1 MLKERLEQENKHLYL
16 NIGHT
21 HVSRITV
28 EFEAMDQLLSANH
41 PGPHEAYFLP
51 WKEDQGLYTDLP
63 VPPTG
68 NDPVLF
74 LTANLSGC
82 CVGVQN
88 FGGFIRVRHYNLA
101 TTETDRPIFMNDDLF
116 RYGTNTAWL
125 LPSDKY
131 NVSSVPRAHG
141 YTHAGIGGNEAAFWG
156 EYEARYW
163 PFTSKWHFYYQNGG
177 FDTVIHELNYQ

>member
-1 MLKERLEQENKHLYL
+1 MLKELLEEKKKHLYL
-16 NIGHT
+16 NLGHA
-21 HVSRITV
+21 HVARVKIK
-28 EFEAMDQLLSANH
+28 FEELDQLLVVSH
-41 PGPHEAYFLP
+41 PGDREAYFLP
-51 WKEDQGLYTDLP
+51 WDEDRGLYTDLP

-68 NDPVLF
+68 NDPALF

-101 TTETDRPIFMNDDLF
+101 TTDTDRPIFVNDDLF

-131 NVSSVPRAHG
+131 NVSSVPKAHG
-141 YTHAGIGGNEAAFWG
+141 YTHEGIGGNEAILWG
-156 EYEARYW
+156 EYEE
-163 PFTSKWHFYYQNGG
+163 KWHFYY
-177 FDTVIHELNYQ
+177 